1 MLPSIISTSCL
12 VTASPIPV
20 PWMSEASSP
29 RRENG
34 WNNWSCFSFGI
45 PGPVSEMETRSFP
58 AAARSPR
65 AFDWVNTI
73 IFVNYVHRIT
83 RL

>member
-1 MLPSIISTSCL
+1 
-12 VTASPIPV
+12 
-20 PWMSEASSP
+20 MSEASSR

-45 PGPVSEMETRSFP
+45 PEPVSEMETRSFP
-58 AAARSPR
+58 AAARSLR
-65 AFDWVNTI
+65 AFDRVNTI

-83 RL
+83 GL